1 MSDFPSKPVS
11 PEEARLWEEHTR
23 LLLKLQAAE
32 EDDYLCG
39 NGWTAEAVH
48 WAKMDL
54 EENEKKLAK
63 FNEPEE
69 E

>member
-1 MSDFPSKPVS
+1 MSDYPSKPVS
-11 PEEARLWEEHTR
+11 PAEARLWEEHTR
-23 LLLKLQAAE
+23 LLMKLQDAE
-32 EDDYLCG
+32 EEDYLCG
-39 NGWTAEAVH
+39 TGWTAEEVK

>member
-1 MSDFPSKPVS
+1 MSDYPTSPVS
-11 PEEARLWEEHTR
+11 PEEARLWEEHTK
-23 LLLKLQAAE
+23 LLLKLQDAE
-32 EDDYLCG
+32 EEDYLCG
-39 NGWTAEAVH
+39 TGWTAEEVK

>member
-1 MSDFPSKPVS
+1 MSDYPSKPVS

-23 LLLKLQAAE
+23 LLMKLQDVE
-32 EDDYLCG
+32 EEDYLCG
-39 NGWTAEAVH
+39 TGWTAEEVK

-63 FNEPEE
+63 FNEPNE
-69 E
+69 